1 MPGEPVP
8 AAPAPTRPAPA
19 CAARGWRLEQRQRIA
34 LARHRRQGVGQVG
47 AIQRLRDGAAQRQ
60 LRQAFGAGID
70 GRERGGQRRIG
81 VDHARVHHLAAEQA
95 AADLAAR
102 AQTLA
107 HGHLLLLAGVEI
119 QPAQLQLTAV
129 VGQRGRQLAPGPVQ
143 HLGLG
148 DLAFDLCGKARPQR
162 GDRDYAGFIL
172 VAQRQVQHEVF
183 GRHQSQI
190 AELALRIRQRFAGAA
205 LGCAR
210 ALGAAAAAGM
220 EERASVMKCP
230 GGAYRTRMAS
240 TSNCAPL
247 GRLATPMVERAGKG

>member
-1 MPGEPVP
+1 MPVNPFQQRLLRLALRRRVQRADG
-8 AAPAPTRPAPA
+8 
-19 CAARGWRLEQRQRIA
+19 GLEQRQRS
-34 LARHRRQGVGQVG
+34 ARATGGKVSDRSARSS
-47 AIQRLRDGAAQRQ
+47 AARWRGAASAAA
-60 LRQAFGAGID
+60 AFGAGID
-70 GRERGGQRRIG
+70 GVSAVGSGASALTMRGCTISRRTG
-81 VDHARVHHLAAEQA
+81 RRGPRRARS
-95 AADLAAR
+95 
-102 AQTLA
+102 LA
-107 HGHLLLLAGVEI
+107 HLLAGVEI

-183 GRHQSQI
+183 GRHQSR
-190 AELALRIRQRFAGAA
+190 LRSLRSVSVSGLPAPP

-210 ALGAAAAAGM
+210 AAAAAAGM